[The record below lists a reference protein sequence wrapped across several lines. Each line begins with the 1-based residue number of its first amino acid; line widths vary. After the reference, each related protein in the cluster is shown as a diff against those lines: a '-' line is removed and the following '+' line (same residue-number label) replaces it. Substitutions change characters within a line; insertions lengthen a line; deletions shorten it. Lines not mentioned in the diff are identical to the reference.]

1 MMHQS
6 ISKEGKPADA
16 VSVKS
21 GCLDG
26 ITKEMMRSAVHIWT
40 RSAIVDIP
48 DGAEAYEGEPPGGS
62 FSHR

>member
-1 MMHQS
+1 MHQS
-6 ISKEGKPADA
+6 VSREGKAADA

-26 ITKEMMRSAVHIWT
+26 VKKEMMRSAVHIWT

-48 DGAEAYEGEPPGGS
+48 DDAEAYEGEPPGGS

>member
-1 MMHQS
+1 MHKHVLKS
-6 ISKEGKPADA
+6 GEVKEM

-26 ITKEMMRSAVHIWT
+26 VTKEMMRGAVHIWT

-48 DGAEAYEGEPPGGS
+48 EGAEAYEEEPPGGS
-62 FSHR
+62 SKDE